1 MGDLDR
7 GFKAWAERTSA
18 SLRKELGLN
27 SIEALDPKDLAEC
40 LGVNLCTPPDIPG
53 VPREVLNQLLEK
65 DPWGWSAVSHV
76 SEGRA
81 LVIYNPKHSAGRQAS
96 DIIHEL
102 AHIILDHDPGKMIMS
117 QDGTMVM
124 RSYDRK
130 QEEEANW
137 LGWSIL
143 LPREALLS
151 AMRLRLSNSQIAK
164 KYGVTEDLVE
174 FRLRVTGVKAQ
185 FGRATRRRA

>member
-1 MGDLDR
+1 MHKLDR
-7 GFKAWAERTSA
+7 GFKAWAERSST

-27 SIEALDPKDLAEC
+27 SGDALNPKDLAEC
-40 LGVNLCTPPDIPG
+40 LGVRLCTPLDIPG
-53 VPREVLNQLLEK
+53 VPSKVLNQLLEK

-76 SEGRA
+76 SKGRP
-81 LVIYNPKHSAGRQAS
+81 LVIYNPKHSAGRRAS
-96 DIIHEL
+96 DIMHEL

-143 LPREALLS
+143 LPREALVS
-151 AMRLRLSNSQIAK
+151 ARRLRLSNLQIAQ

-185 FGRATRRRA
+185 FGRAARRGP

>member
-1 MGDLDR
+1 MGNMDR
-7 GFKAWAERTSA
+7 GFKAWAERTST

-27 SIEALDPKDLAEC
+27 PTDALDPKELAVS
-40 LGVNLCTPPDIPG
+40 LGVCLLTPRDIPG
-53 VPREVLNQLLEK
+53 VSDGVINQLLEK
-65 DPWGWSAVSHV
+65 DPWGWSAVSQL
-76 SEGRA
+76 SEGRP
-81 LVIYNPKHSAGRQAS
+81 LVIYNPRHSAGRRAS

-102 AHIILDHDPGKMIMS
+102 AHIILDHDPAKLIMS

-143 LPREALLS
+143 LPREALVNATRLGLS
-151 AMRLRLSNSQIAK
+151 RSQIADR
-164 KYGVTEDLVE
+164 YGVTEDLVE

-185 FGRATRRRA
+185 FGRTRRP

>member
-1 MGDLDR
+1 MDKLDR
-7 GFKAWAERTSA
+7 GFKAWAERTST

-27 SIEALDPKDLAEC
+27 SSDALNPKDLAVL
-40 LGVNLCTPPDIPG
+40 LGVRLCTPLDIPG
-53 VPREVLNQLLEK
+53 VPSQVLNQLLEK
-65 DPWGWSAVSHV
+65 DPWSWSAVSHV
-76 SEGRA
+76 SKGKP
-81 LVIYNPKHSAGRQAS
+81 LVIYNPRRSAGRQAS
-96 DIIHEL
+96 DIMHEL

-143 LPREALLS
+143 LPREALVS
-151 AMRLRLSNSQIAK
+151 ATRLRLSNSEIAER
-164 KYGVTEDLVE
+164 YGVTEDLVE
-174 FRLRVTGVKAQ
+174 FRLRVTGVNAQ
-185 FGRATRRRA
+185 FKRTAGR